1 MADINT
7 ISQSIIRSFESYLTN
22 DSELRKLAFQMR
34 NSTDYELANRY
45 AVRVGEG
52 LSKTME
58 KYFMY
63 YKVDTL
69 TEEEAETILKPL
81 LTLDHGAIS
90 TVVET
95 IQSNKNA
102 ALGIGLP
109 PQLPELDTNRMNGLI
124 TEVST
129 FDNIQDEAGKIKE
142 QVINYS
148 QAVVDEGIRKNA
160 TTQAKAGLKTYIIRK
175 AEAPGVKT
183 IAHTVRSKKGKKY
196 TYPYTYS
203 VPCKWC
209 AEVAGTYEYTG
220 NGSNIPRDVY
230 RRHEACRCT
239 LTFVNG
245 NKRQNVWDHGETWTE
260 EDAEN
265 QVQTVQAAEE
275 AKKPTTLKK
284 RREQAALT
292 LQNDVGFE
300 YVSETLT
307 KKVDVNLLESITNQL
322 KSLEDRFNI
331 VHRSNETSFNYV
343 GRHKAIA
350 FVTSRG
356 FNSGN
361 QWLTINGQYFKSVD
375 EMMRSTFDMVRQ
387 GWSMPIDL
395 RNDYELQTYSITHEY
410 GHMIHNLL
418 FRQHQLT
425 NPASNITRGEWVAN
439 VQNELINIATKNNPD
454 FKLLDNISQYG
465 RKNQYEF
472 FAEVFAN
479 SQYSQPNELGMAMQE
494 WLKQKGF

>member
-7 ISQSIIRSFESYLTN
+7 ISEKIMRAFQAYLKN
-22 DSELRKLAFQMR
+22 DSKLNELVYQMR
-34 NSTDYELANRY
+34 NSTDYELANEY
-45 AVRVGEG
+45 AVRVGEL
-52 LSKTME
+52 LSKSME

-63 YKVDTL
+63 YNIDAL
-69 TEEEAETILKPL
+69 TEEDAEKILSPL
-81 LTLDHGAIS
+81 LTLDHGAVS
-90 TVVET
+90 TIVET

-148 QAVVDEGIRKNA
+148 QAVVDEGIKKNA
-160 TTQAKAGLKTYIIRK
+160 TTQAKAGIKTYIIRK

-220 NGSNIPRDVY
+220 NGSNIPSDVY

-245 NKRQNVWDHGETWTE
+245 NKRQNVWKHSETWTE

-265 QVQTVQAAEE
+265 QAQTVQAAEE

-284 RREQAALT
+284 RREQATLT
-292 LQNDVGFE
+292 LQNDVGFND
-300 YVSETLT
+300 VSASVIRN
-307 KKVDVNLLESITNQL
+307 VDINMLEDNVKQL
-322 KSLEDRFNI
+322 KALEDRFNVI
-331 VHRSNETSFNYV
+331 HSTNVSLGYDGRAKWYGCVRAPYV
-343 GRHKAIA
+343 GSDIELL
-350 FVTSRG
+350 FSGEG
-356 FNSGN
+356 FRDKEQAMRDIFRLSKSG
-361 QWLTINGQYFKSVD
+361 YSV
-375 EMMRSTFDMVRQ
+375 
-387 GWSMPIDL
+387 PIDVKS
-395 RNDYELQTYSITHEY
+395 DYVLSNYTVTHEY
-410 GHMIHNLL
+410 GHIIQNVLYNRDVLSGATNLDKW
-418 FRQHQLT
+418 QYC
-425 NPASNITRGEWVAN
+425 VN
-439 VQNELINIATKNNPD
+439 VKDEIIAIATKNNPAFD
-454 FKLLDNISQYG
+454 INANMSEYG
-465 RKNQYEF
+465 FSYPWEF
-472 FAEVFAN
+472 FAEAFAN
-479 SQYSQPNELGMAMQE
+479 SQLGAPNEIGVAME
-494 WLKQKGF
+494 TWLKQKGF